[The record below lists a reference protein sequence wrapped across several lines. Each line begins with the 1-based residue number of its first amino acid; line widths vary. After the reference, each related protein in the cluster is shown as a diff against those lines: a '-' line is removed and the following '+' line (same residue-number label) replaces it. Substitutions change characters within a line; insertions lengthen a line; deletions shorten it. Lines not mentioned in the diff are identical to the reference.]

1 MTTMEMVET
10 IPAQAKNELLM
21 SFLGSTVAITEANNP
36 KFAIKRLEITAA
48 RFGLLDQFRA
58 ECAEF
63 DAREAARNEK

>member
-1 MTTMEMVET
+1 MTTVEMVESM
-10 IPAQAKNELLM
+10 PVQAKNELLM
-21 SFLGSTVAITEANNP
+21 SFIGSTVAIMEASNP

>member
-1 MTTMEMVET
+1 MTTVEMVESLSEQT
-10 IPAQAKNELLM
+10 KNELLM
-21 SFLGSTVAITEANNP
+21 SFLGSTVAITEASNP

-48 RFGLLDQFRA
+48 RFGLLDQFRQ

>member
-1 MTTMEMVET
+1 MTTVEMIESLSEQT
-10 IPAQAKNELLM
+10 KNELLM
-21 SFLGSTVAITEANNP
+21 SFIGSTVAIMEASNP

-48 RFGLLDQFRA
+48 RFGLLDQFRK

>member
-1 MTTMEMVET
+1 MTTVEMVESLSEQT
-10 IPAQAKNELLM
+10 KNELLM
-21 SFLGSTVAITEANNP
+21 SFLGSTVAITEASNP

-48 RFGLLDQFRA
+48 RFDLLDQFRK

>member
-1 MTTMEMVET
+1 MEMVET
-10 IPAQAKNELLM
+10 LPEQAKNELIM
-21 SFLGSTVAITEANNP
+21 SFLGSTMAIMEASNP
-36 KFAIKRLEITAA
+36 KFAIKRLEITAE

>member
-1 MTTMEMVET
+1 MATVDMVEAM
-10 IPAQAKNELLM
+10 PEQAKNELIM
-21 SFLGSTVAITEANNP
+21 SFLGSTVAITEASNP

-48 RFGLLDQFRA
+48 RFGLLDQFRQ

>member
-1 MTTMEMVET
+1 MTTVEMVDSLSE
-10 IPAQAKNELLM
+10 QAKTELIM
-21 SFLGSTVAITEANNP
+21 SFLGSTVAIMEASNP

-63 DAREAARNEK
+63 DAREAARQNK

>member
-1 MTTMEMVET
+1 MTTVEMVESLSEQT
-10 IPAQAKNELLM
+10 KNELLM
-21 SFLGSTVAITEANNP
+21 SFLGSMVAIMEASNP

-48 RFGLLDQFRA
+48 RFGLLDQFRK